1 MRVCIYIYIYI
12 YMYGEAI
19 DLGAAGDAD
28 YACAASERRKASKRA
43 SGDAGERNESGD
55 RDLTRV

>member
-1 MRVCIYIYIYI
+1 
-12 YMYGEAI
+12 MYGEAI